1 MLTDD
6 RIILVTGSNG
16 RIGEAV
22 MRRFSGRFASVIGT
36 DRSAPEPLPGCV
48 YVPIEVTSDDS
59 VREGLTAI
67 REHHGNR
74 IASVIHLAA
83 YYDFFGK
90 PSPKYEDITVS
101 GTRRMLV
108 ALHELDFE
116 VEQFLFSSTM
126 LVHGPTEPGVFI
138 NEDSPIEAT
147 WAYPKSKVRT
157 EQVIRDERGTI
168 PAVLMRIAGVYDDG
182 GHTIPIAGQVKRIQ
196 EREFASNFYSGSTAH
211 AQAFV
216 HMDDLVDAIEQAVER
231 RAELPKEFAV
241 LIGEPDALSYDE
253 LQHTIARLLFGK
265 SSETISIPTFL
276 APFSK
281 LGAFILEHLPGADP
295 FLRPWMID
303 RANDHYALDISRAR
317 ELLGWNP
324 KRSLR
329 NTLPTIIA
337 DVKADRLG
345 WYKENGLKAKLSRT
359 ERATLAPPNANA
371 NA

>member
-182 GHTIPIAGQVKRIQ
+182 GHTIPIAGQIKRIQ

-265 SSETISIPTFL
+265 SNETISIPTFL

-329 NTLPTIIA
+329 DTLPTIIA
-337 DVKADRLG
+337 GVKADRLG

-359 ERATLAPPNANA
+359 ERATLAPSNANA